1 MEKRV
6 QTKNILMK
14 KVYEW
19 KVYELKIV
27 LNEKQPLNVFL
38 TKRNGKCTQ
47 TNKKVVVSDSKCT
60 WSNVNLG
67 YGNITIQLW
76 HDCITGANGYNTC

>member
-19 KVYELKIV
+19 KVFELKIV

-38 TKRNGKCTQ
+38 TKRNGKRTKP
-47 TNKKVVVSDSKCT
+47 NNKVVLLDYKCT
-60 WSNVNLG
+60 WPNVNFA
-67 YGNITIQLW
+67 YGNVTMKL
-76 HDCITGANGYNTC
+76 

>member
-27 LNEKQPLNVFL
+27 LNEKQPSNVFL
-38 TKRNGKCTQ
+38 TKRNGKCNQ
-47 TNKKVVVSDSKCT
+47 TNKVVVSDSKCT

-67 YGNITIQLW
+67 YGKMTIQL
-76 HDCITGANGYNTC
+76 